1 MTTDITPSR
10 MTTQSFDWPAVGKFL
25 SVAIQLGLLVLVVRQ
40 FQLENQTFY
49 EKLMPLAFGGFLVHY
64 FLPQRYRLAF
74 FLLLSAAGIYLAFG
88 FLNSLWLVGLGLLLI
103 GLCHLP
109 APFAVR
115 VALLVVTAGV
125 LVLVRIDQIK
135 VSWASAVLPILAS
148 MFMFRLMIYLYDRKH
163 QKAKFSFQH
172 TLAYFFMLP
181 NIVFPLFPVVDY
193 STFCRAYYDGGRH
206 QIYQKGINLMLLGI
220 IQLMIYRYLYYYW
233 TIAPEDVRSLS
244 QLAQFIAANYLLVL
258 WLVGLF
264 TLVVGMLHLFGFNL
278 PKPMQRFFLA
288 PNFTEYWRQANV
300 YWKDFMQKVF
310 FYPVYFK
317 LRKMAAT
324 PRLLI
329 AMVIVFI
336 CTWFFH
342 AYQWF
347 WIRGSFLLTGPDLS
361 YWTLLGVCVI
371 SNAVYESKHGRQRN
385 LGQTALTFSALALRA
400 LRATGLFIAIGVL
413 WSLWTSASMSEWF
426 SLWVNASL
434 TRDELMKLM
443 AGLLLTFGVFFA
455 AMLLFERTPG
465 SGGAAA
471 KDQIAPAFR
480 SAAFAGALILVLF
493 MLGNPAV
500 LAQFNGKTGEIL
512 RDLQQQRLNRQEA
525 ELMTRGYYENLNAAN
540 QFNSKLWE
548 LDMKRPDNWPTLRET
563 PAGRLTGDFMKD
575 EIVPSARI
583 MFHGARLS
591 TNRWGMRD
599 KEYELNKPEQTYRIA
614 LLGASQVFGS
624 GVADDETFEW
634 VLEERLNR
642 ERNGSGYAHYE
653 ILNFASPGYSP
664 LQELVVFEKKALQ
677 FKPDALFYIASP
689 REDISSARHL
699 AAMAIK
705 RVAMPYDYLTE
716 IVQKAGLNSSMTE
729 DQAMKRLKPYSAEM
743 IDWLYTRFAEIC
755 RQKNIL
761 PVYIYTPVVH
771 KLEKDP
777 EKEAQFMGAAQRVGF
792 AVLDVSDAYGDHP
805 VETLRVAE
813 WDMHPNAKGHQL
825 LADRLYETLLANR
838 ETFGLALR

>member
-1 MTTDITPSR
+1 
-10 MTTQSFDWPAVGKFL
+10 
-25 SVAIQLGLLVLVVRQ
+25 
-40 FQLENQTFY
+40 
-49 EKLMPLAFGGFLVHY
+49 
-64 FLPQRYRLAF
+64 
-74 FLLLSAAGIYLAFG
+74 
-88 FLNSLWLVGLGLLLI
+88 
-103 GLCHLP
+103 
-109 APFAVR
+109 
-115 VALLVVTAGV
+115 
-125 LVLVRIDQIK
+125 
-135 VSWASAVLPILAS
+135 
-148 MFMFRLMIYLYDRKH
+148 MFMFRLMIYLYDLKH
-163 QKAKFSFQH
+163 QKTKFSFQH

-193 STFCRAYYDGGRH
+193 STFCRCYYDGDRH

-233 TIAPEDVRSLS
+233 TIAPEDVRTLS
-244 QLAQFIAANYLLVL
+244 QLAQFIAANYLLIL

-300 YWKDFMQKVF
+300 YWKDFVQKVF

-317 LRKMAAT
+317 LRKTEAT
-324 PRLLI
+324 TRLLI
-329 AMVIVFI
+329 AMVVVFV

-347 WIRGSFLLTGPDLS
+347 WIRGSFLLTGPDIS

-371 SNAVYESKHGRQRN
+371 SSAVYESKHGRQRN
-385 LGQTALTFSALALRA
+385 LGQTAVTFSALAMRA

-413 WSLWTSASMSEWF
+413 WSLWTSASMAEWF
-426 SLWVNASL
+426 SLWANAGITL
-434 TRDELMKLM
+434 GEAMKLM
-443 AGLLLTFGVFFA
+443 AGLILTFGVFFV
-455 AMLLFERTPG
+455 AMILFERTPQQ
-465 SGGAAA
+465 AAA
-471 KDQIAPAFR
+471 KSEIAPFLR
-480 SAAFAGALILVLF
+480 PAAFAGGFILFLFLLGKPEVLS
-493 MLGNPAV
+493 
-500 LAQFNGKTGEIL
+500 QFEGRTAEVL

-525 ELMTRGYYENLNAAN
+525 ELLTRGYYENLNAAN

-563 PAGRLTGDFMKD
+563 PAGRFTGDFMKD
-575 EIVPSARI
+575 EIVPSVRI
-583 MFHGARLS
+583 VFHGASLS

-599 KEYELNKPEQTYRIA
+599 KDYELNKPENAYRVA
-614 LLGASQVFGS
+614 MLGASQVFGS

-642 ERNGSGYAHYE
+642 ERNGSGFAQYE

-664 LQELVVFEKKALQ
+664 LQELVVFEKKALP
-677 FKPDALFYIASP
+677 FKPEALFYIASP

-705 RVAMPYDYLTE
+705 GVAMPYEYLTTLT
-716 IVQKAGLNSSMTE
+716 QKAGIDSLLTE
-729 DQAMKRLKPYSAEM
+729 DQAMKRLKPYSDEM
-743 IDWLYTRFAEIC
+743 LAWLYRRFAAIC
-755 RQKNIL
+755 QQQGIR
-761 PVYIYTPVVH
+761 PVFIYTPVVH

-777 EKEAQFMGAAQRVGF
+777 EKDAQFMDIAKAAGF
-792 AVLDVSDAYGDHP
+792 AIVDISDAYENYP

-813 WDMHPNAKGHQL
+813 WDMHPNAKGHRL
-825 LADRLYETLLANR
+825 LADRLYEAMQANH
-838 ETFGLALR
+838 EALGLALQ